1 MRNSKTRKIT
11 VTAMLSAVATI
22 LMYIQLPVAVMPSF
36 IKLDISELPALI
48 GAMALGPWWG
58 VGVCAVKNI
67 LHSLISYSG
76 YIGEISNFLLGV
88 MFVLPTGLIYKAKKT
103 KKMAIVSLVAGSLI
117 MAVGGFFTNYFI
129 IYPLYDK
136 FMLSINAIIQMYNA
150 ILPQADTLWE
160 CLLIFNV
167 PFTFIKGIICTV
179 IMLVIY
185 KRISYL
191 IKGNLE

>member
-1 MRNSKTRKIT
+1 
-11 VTAMLSAVATI
+11 
-22 LMYIQLPVAVMPSF
+22 
-36 IKLDISELPALI
+36 
-48 GAMALGPWWG
+48 
-58 VGVCAVKNI
+58 
-67 LHSLISYSG
+67 
-76 YIGEISNFLLGV
+76 
-88 MFVLPTGLIYKAKKT
+88 MFVLPTGLVYKAKKT
-103 KKMAIVSLVAGSLI
+103 KKMAIISLVTGSLV

-136 FMLSINAIIQMYNA
+136 FMLSINAIIQMYSA
-150 ILPQADTLWE
+150 VFPKADTLWE

-167 PFTFIKGIICTV
+167 PFTFIKGILCTV